1 MSPMVSAR
9 THMACRRLQEGPV
22 DEGAAGVVPYA
33 GAVSD
38 LGRLDDELRLVSVV
52 RRAIESEGGRPST
65 AVADRLLDERIE
77 ATGGDRGEDPRHVCG
92 D

>member
-1 MSPMVSAR
+1 MVSAR

-38 LGRLDDELRLVSVV
+38 LGRLDDKLRLVSVV
-52 RRAIESEGGRPST
+52 REAIRSEGGSPSS
-65 AVADRLLDERIE
+65 ALADRLLDERIL
-77 ATGGDRGEDPRHVCG
+77 ASRSHLG
-92 D
+92 